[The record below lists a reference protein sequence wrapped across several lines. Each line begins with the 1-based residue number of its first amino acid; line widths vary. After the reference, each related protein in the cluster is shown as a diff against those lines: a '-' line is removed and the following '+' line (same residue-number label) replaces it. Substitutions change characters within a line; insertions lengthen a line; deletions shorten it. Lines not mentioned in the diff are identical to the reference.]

1 MNNKFKAILKP
12 HWNFLVE
19 FTKPLRRWFF
29 RLLQSLPVS
38 SQVIGPPKGSYEST
52 WDWIVE
58 QGSGEPMLQET
69 TYIKICPSHQI
80 SRSQPKTL
88 EQDIHWKFKQEY
100 RRESPAT
107 FVAVVPNGRVWGD
120 SGTVITP
127 DDKVLADVSEE
138 HGRKVPDT
146 HSIFFQ
152 SKLPAVYQVDG
163 TVAVLSAAGSGGYF
177 HWMFD
182 VLPRVE
188 LIRRSGIS
196 LDSIDKFVVNSY
208 QLPFQKETLTTLG
221 IPETKIIESHRYPHV
236 KAARLVVPSLPGNTG
251 NMPYWV
257 CDFLRKEFLT
267 SEVVKKFDRPERIYV
282 SRKDTSHRRI
292 INEASLTDFLSKLG
306 FVHVELASMSM
317 AEKAA
322 LFSSA
327 KVVVA
332 PHGAG
337 LSNTVFC
344 KEGTKVI
351 ELFSPKWVAACFWA
365 LSNQMGLEHYY
376 LLGRGKRPTEYT
388 DPGCILADILV
399 DLDELSNIMKLAGI
413 DRKVL
418 ALS

>member
-1 MNNKFKAILKP
+1 MNKKLKARLKP

-19 FTKPLRRWFF
+19 FTKPLRRVFF
-29 RLLQSLPVS
+29 SSLQRLPVS
-38 SQVIGPPKGSYEST
+38 SQVIGPPKGFYEST
-52 WDWIVE
+52 WDWVVQ
-58 QGSGEPMLQET
+58 QGSGEPELQET
-69 TYIKICPSHQI
+69 TYIKIYPNHQI
-80 SRSQPKTL
+80 CRSQPKTL

-100 RRESPAT
+100 RRESPAA
-107 FVAVVPNGRVWGD
+107 FVAIVPNGRVWGD

-152 SKLPAVYQVDG
+152 SKLPAVHQVDG

-236 KAARLVVPSLPGNTG
+236 KATRLVVPSLAGNTG
-251 NMPYWV
+251 NMPSWV
-257 CDFLRKEFLT
+257 GDFLRKEFPS
-267 SEVVKKFDRPERIYV
+267 SEAVKRFDRPERIYI

-292 INEASLTDFLSKLG
+292 TNEAEVTDFLSKLG
-306 FVHVELASMSM
+306 FRSVELASMTM
-317 AEKAA
+317 AEKAS

-337 LSNTVFC
+337 ISNTVFC
-344 KEGTKVI
+344 NPGAKVI
-351 ELFSPKWVAACFWA
+351 EIFSPEWVAACFWA
-365 LSNQMGLEHYY
+365 VSNQIGLDYYY
-376 LLGRGKRPTEYT
+376 LIGKGKRPPEYT
-388 DPGCILADILV
+388 DPGRMLEDILV
-399 DLDELSNIMKLAGI
+399 DLDELLNLMKLAGI
-413 DRKVL
+413 Q
-418 ALS
+418 